1 MSVRFATC
9 NILFDD
15 GKSEPRWNERSKNLV
30 SLIEELKPDVLATQE
45 GRKDQLLELRDL
57 IANNYKLLDD
67 HREWDSIK
75 MYPCIFV
82 KKDTIKCLESHDRW
96 LSETPLIK
104 HSKSFESRW
113 PKLAT
118 IAKLVKED
126 TTFTTASFH
135 FDNVT
140 STARPK
146 QAHVLLE
153 QCKMIAQ
160 NTTTVVM
167 GDANDDPGSETIKVL
182 KDNGFQDPFNWSDT
196 PITFHGFHKK
206 DYDCRIDFILH
217 NDKSSTVQCFT
228 DFRRS
233 DYYSDHFMVIADIEL
248 N

>member
-96 LSETPLIK
+96 LSETPLIQ

-126 TTFTTASFH
+126 QELLQPLPFILTTSP
-135 FDNVT
+135 V
-140 STARPK
+140 
-146 QAHVLLE
+146 QL
-153 QCKMIAQ
+153 AQ
-160 NTTTVVM
+160 NKLM
-167 GDANDDPGSETIKVL
+167 FIGAMQNDSTKHN
-182 KDNGFQDPFNWSDT
+182 NGCY
-196 PITFHGFHKK
+196 GR
-206 DYDCRIDFILH
+206 C
-217 NDKSSTVQCFT
+217 
-228 DFRRS
+228 
-233 DYYSDHFMVIADIEL
+233 
-248 N
+248 